1 MQKHFKISYL
11 PLKVYLI
18 SQQRAELPPYLGS
31 TLRGVI
37 GQALL
42 QTDKDACDF
51 LYRNGE
57 DTMHTG
63 QVVVKPYMII
73 PPEICMPLTVIRQG
87 EGIEF
92 EFLLFGNA
100 VECLPALI
108 QALEK
113 IHRFGLGAR
122 R

>member
-1 MQKHFKISYL
+1 MQKHFEISYL
-11 PLKVYLI
+11 PLKVSLI

-42 QTDKDACDF
+42 QTDKDACAF

-57 DTMHTG
+57 DTIHTG

-73 PPEICMPLTVIRQG
+73 PPEICMPQTVIRQIGRASCRARVMIAEG
-87 EGIEF
+87 E
-92 EFLLFGNA
+92 
-100 VECLPALI
+100 
-108 QALEK
+108 K
-113 IHRFGLGAR
+113 RS
-122 R
+122 